1 MGTRDHSISWAAAV
15 IALGSCVTPGYAQ
28 DTLSEIVV
36 TAQKREQNLQ
46 DVPVAVDAFSGAALQ
61 AAGAIQPVDLGAMTP
76 NLSTKNAVG
85 NTMPIFT
92 LRGIG
97 LNDFATN
104 GTQPVGV
111 YLDEVYLA
119 NNSELSFQMMDM
131 QQVEVL
137 KGPQGTLYGRN
148 TTAGAVNFITNK
160 PTQTFDAGVDVTA
173 GQWELFG
180 LNAYVNG
187 AITDNLSGRFSISG
201 ERQFEGFFV
210 NDETGQHWGQT
221 RRFNWRGQLLWDFGR
236 THVLVNLHGG
246 VDKSDNWYYKWIAE
260 AVPGQTAVSLQ
271 LAALAAQANP
281 NIYHGDHTFQPQ
293 PYIDNL
299 STGLTTTI
307 DHDFDFATLKSITSV
322 ENLDDVRTEDFGS
335 VPAADGWN
343 RYAGHL
349 LQYSEEARLTSN
361 GAKSWNWIVGAFIGR
376 DRLLEHD
383 LFNELQNP
391 VYSTY
396 ILGESYLQTTTSAAL
411 FAHNDIAL
419 TDALRMTIGL
429 RYTDEEKHYT
439 GGTTPLPGDHSSNPF
454 FPDGTVCVPTCLVDT
469 VLKYHE
475 PTGKLGLDYRFDNV
489 LTYASASR
497 GYKSGG
503 VTGFYVTDVG
513 AKAPYAP
520 EFINAYEVGF
530 KSNWAD
536 NRLRFNGALF
546 YYDYRDLQ
554 AFGVLPN
561 AQGAL
566 EFRIFNIAKS
576 RVDGMEL
583 ETSWLPFAGFKWDL
597 GLGLLNSKVLESNI
611 QTIAASGAFVGI
623 VGNRLGNA
631 PNVELDTG
639 LSYHWPLA
647 AERTATVEIDA
658 SYRGGTFYYV
668 QGDPRQF
675 VPGRTLVNP
684 RITLGGPGDVWK
696 LSLWAKN
703 VTNKQYFGEIF
714 NDGGSVIGF
723 PAAPRQVGAT
733 FSYRWH

>member
-1 MGTRDHSISWAAAV
+1 MHTPIHPIISAAAAAF
-15 IALGSCVTPGYAQ
+15 ALCAGSSHAQ
-28 DTLSEIVV
+28 DVLSEIVV

-61 AAGAIQPVDLGAMTP
+61 AAGAVQPVDLGAVTP

-160 PTQTFDAGVDVTA
+160 PSQTFDAGVDVIG
-173 GQWELFG
+173 GQWKLFG

-187 AITDNLSGRFSISG
+187 RITDTLSGRFSVSG
-201 ERQFEGFFV
+201 ERQFEGYFV
-210 NDETGQHWGQT
+210 NDVTGQSWGQT
-221 RRFNWRGQLLWDFGR
+221 RRFNWRGQLLWDLGR
-236 THVLVNLHGG
+236 TRVLVNLHGG
-246 VDKSDNWYYKWIAE
+246 VDQSDNWYYKWIDE
-260 AVPGQTAVSLQ
+260 AVPGQTAVSSQ

-281 NIYHGDHTFQPQ
+281 NIYHGNHTDQPP

-299 STGLTTTI
+299 ATGLTATI
-307 DHDFDFATLKSITSV
+307 DHDFGVATLKSITSI
-322 ENLDDVRTEDFGS
+322 ENLDDVRTEDYGS

-349 LQYSEEARLTSN
+349 VQYSEEARLTSN
-361 GAKSWNWIVGAFIGR
+361 GTRAWNWIVGAFAGR
-376 DRLLEHD
+376 DRLRESD
-383 LFNELQNP
+383 VFNELQNP

-396 ILGESYLQTTTSAAL
+396 ILSEAYLQTTTSAAL
-411 FAHNDIAL
+411 FTHNDIAL
-419 TDALRMTIGL
+419 TDALHLTVGL
-429 RYTDEEKHYT
+429 RYTEEEKHYT
-439 GGTTPLPGDHSSNPF
+439 GGTRPLPGEHGSNPF
-454 FPDGTVCVPTCLVDT
+454 FPDGTVCVPSCLVDT

-475 PTGKLGLDYRFDNV
+475 PTGKVGLDYRFDNV
-489 LTYASASR
+489 LTYISASR

-513 AKAPYAP
+513 AKAPYNP
-520 EFINAYEVGF
+520 EFINAYEMGF
-530 KSNWAD
+530 KSSWAD
-536 NRLRFNGALF
+536 QRLRFNGAFF
-546 YYDYRDLQ
+546 YYDYKDLQ
-554 AFGVLPN
+554 AFGVVPN
-561 AQGAL
+561 PAGAL

-576 RVDGMEL
+576 RVDGLEL
-583 ETSWLPFAGFKWDL
+583 ETSWLPFAGFKWDV
-597 GLGLLNSKVLESNI
+597 GLGLLRSKVLASNI
-611 QTIAASGAFVGI
+611 QTIAPSGALVGI

-631 PNVELDTG
+631 PNIELDTG
-639 LSYHWPLA
+639 ISYHWLLA
-647 AERTATVEIDA
+647 EERTLTVEVDA

-675 VPGRTLVNP
+675 EAARTLVNP
-684 RITLGGPGDVWK
+684 RLTLGGPDDVWK
-696 LSLWAKN
+696 LSVWAKN
-703 VTNKQYFGEIF
+703 VTNKQYFSEIF
-714 NDGGSVIGF
+714 NDGGAVIGF

-733 FSYRWH
+733 FSYHWH

>member
-1 MGTRDHSISWAAAV
+1 
-15 IALGSCVTPGYAQ
+15 
-28 DTLSEIVV
+28 
-36 TAQKREQNLQ
+36 
-46 DVPVAVDAFSGAALQ
+46 
-61 AAGAIQPVDLGAMTP
+61 
-76 NLSTKNAVG
+76 
-85 NTMPIFT
+85 
-92 LRGIG
+92 
-97 LNDFATN
+97 
-104 GTQPVGV
+104 
-111 YLDEVYLA
+111 
-119 NNSELSFQMMDM
+119 
-131 QQVEVL
+131 
-137 KGPQGTLYGRN
+137 
-148 TTAGAVNFITNK
+148 
-160 PTQTFDAGVDVTA
+160 
-173 GQWELFG
+173 
-180 LNAYVNG
+180 VNG
-187 AITDNLSGRFSISG
+187 AITDTLSGRFSVSG

-210 NDETGQHWGQT
+210 NDATGEHWGQT

-281 NIYHGDHTFQPQ
+281 NLYHGNHTDQPQ

-299 STGLTTTI
+299 SGGLTTTI
-307 DHDFDFATLKSITSV
+307 DHDFDLATLKSITSV

-396 ILGESYLQTTTSAAL
+396 ILNESYLQTTTSAAL

-419 TDALRMTIGL
+419 TDALRLTLGL

-439 GGTTPLPGDHSSNPF
+439 GGTTPLAGDHSSNPF

-469 VLKYHE
+469 VLKYRE

-513 AKAPYAP
+513 AKAPYSP
-520 EFINAYEVGF
+520 EFINAYELGF

-576 RVDGMEL
+576 RVDGLEL

-597 GLGLLNSKVLESNI
+597 GLGLLDSKVLRSDI
-611 QTIAASGAFVGI
+611 QTIAPSGAFVGI

-631 PNVELDTG
+631 PKVELDTG
-639 LSYHWPLA
+639 VSYHWPLA
-647 AERTATVEIDA
+647 AQRTATVEIDA
-658 SYRGGTFYYV
+658 SYRGSTFYYV

-675 VPGRTLVNP
+675 VPARTLVNP

>member
-1 MGTRDHSISWAAAV
+1 MHARIRSMICAAAAASV
-15 IALGSCVTPGYAQ
+15 FYAGSSRAQ
-28 DTLSEIVV
+28 EVLTEIVV

-61 AAGAIQPVDLGAMTP
+61 AAGAVQPVDLAAMTP

-160 PTQTFDAGVDVTA
+160 PSQTFDAGVDVTG

-187 AITDNLSGRFSISG
+187 PITDTLSGRFSVSG

-210 NDETGQHWGQT
+210 NDVTGQNWGQT
-221 RRFNWRGQLLWDFGR
+221 RRYNWRGQLLWDLGR

-246 VDKSDNWYYKWIAE
+246 VDKSDNWYYKWIDE
-260 AVPGQTAVSLQ
+260 AVPGQTAVSSQ

-281 NIYHGDHTFQPQ
+281 NIYHGNHTDQPQ

-307 DHDFDFATLKSITSV
+307 DHEFDVATLKSITSI

-349 LQYSEEARLTSN
+349 VQYSEEARLTSN
-361 GAKSWNWIVGAFIGR
+361 GARAWNWIVGAFVGR
-376 DRLLEHD
+376 DRLRESD

-396 ILGESYLQTTTSAAL
+396 ILNEAYLQTTTSAAL
-411 FAHNDIAL
+411 FAHNEISL
-419 TDALRMTIGL
+419 TDALHLTVGL

-439 GGTTPLPGDHSSNPF
+439 GGTNPLPGEHSSNPF
-454 FPDGTVCVPTCLVDT
+454 FPDGTVCVPSCLVDT

-475 PTGKLGLDYRFDNV
+475 PTGKVGLDYRFDNV
-489 LTYASASR
+489 LTYVSASR

-513 AKAPYAP
+513 AKAPYNP
-520 EFINAYEVGF
+520 EFINAYEAGF
-530 KSNWAD
+530 KSSWAD
-536 NRLRFNGALF
+536 KTLRFNGAFF
-546 YYDYRDLQ
+546 YYDYKDLQ
-554 AFGVLPN
+554 AFGVVPN
-561 AQGAL
+561 LAGAD

-576 RVDGMEL
+576 RVDGLEL
-583 ETSWLPFAGFKWDL
+583 ETSWLPFAGFKWDV
-597 GLGLLNSKVLESNI
+597 GLGLLNSRVLQSNI
-611 QTIAASGAFVGI
+611 QTIAASGALVGI

-631 PNVELDTG
+631 PNIELDTG
-639 LSYHWPLA
+639 ISYHWLLA
-647 AERTATVEIDA
+647 EERTATVEVDA
-658 SYRGGTFYYV
+658 NYRGGTFYYV

-675 VPGRTLVNP
+675 EPARALVNP

-696 LSLWAKN
+696 LSVWAKN
-703 VTNKQYFGEIF
+703 VTNKQYFSEIF

>member
-1 MGTRDHSISWAAAV
+1 MQIRNGWMLCAPAAV
-15 IALGSCVTPGYAQ
+15 CALFAATSRAQ
-28 DTLSEIVV
+28 EALTEIVV

-61 AAGAIQPVDLGAMTP
+61 AAGAVQPVDLAAVTP

-119 NNSELSFQMMDM
+119 NNSELSFQLMDM

-160 PTQTFDAGVDVTA
+160 PSQTVDAGADLTV
-173 GQWELFG
+173 GQWQLFG

-187 AITDNLSGRFSISG
+187 PLTDTLSGRLSVSG
-201 ERQFEGFFV
+201 ERQFEGYFV
-210 NDETGQHWGQT
+210 NDVTGQHWGQT
-221 RRFNWRGQLLWDFGR
+221 RRFNWRGQLLWDLGR

-260 AVPGQTAVSLQ
+260 AVPGQTPVSLQ

-281 NIYHGDHTFQPQ
+281 DLYHGNHTDQPQ

-307 DHDFDFATLKSITSV
+307 DHDFDVATLKSITSI
-322 ENLDDVRTEDFGS
+322 ENLDDVRTEDFGGI
-335 VPAADGWN
+335 PAADGWN

-349 LQYSEEARLTSN
+349 LQYAEEVRLTSN
-361 GAKSWNWIVGAFIGR
+361 GARSWNWIVGGFVGR
-376 DRLLEHD
+376 DRLRERD

-391 VYSTY
+391 IYSTY
-396 ILGESYLQTTTSAAL
+396 VFDEAYLQTTTSAAV

-419 TDALRMTIGL
+419 TDALRLTVGL

-439 GGTTPLPGDHSSNPF
+439 GGSTALPGEHGSNPF
-454 FPDGTVCVPTCLVDT
+454 FPNGTVCVPNCLVDT
-469 VLKYHE
+469 RLKYHE
-475 PTGKLGLDYRFDNV
+475 PTGKVGLDYRFDDI
-489 LTYASASR
+489 LTYVSASR

-513 AKAPYAP
+513 AKAAYNP
-520 EFINAYEVGF
+520 EFINAYEAGF
-530 KSNWAD
+530 KSDWA
-536 NRLRFNGALF
+536 NKTLRINGAVF

-554 AFGVLPN
+554 AFGVVPN
-561 AQGAL
+561 AAGAA

-576 RVDGMEL
+576 RVDGLEL
-583 ETSWLPFAGFKWDL
+583 ETSWLPFTGFKWDV
-597 GLGLLNSKVLESNI
+597 GLGLLRSKVLAANI
-611 QTIAASGAFVGI
+611 QTVAPSGTLVGI

-631 PNVELDTG
+631 PNIELDTG
-639 LSYHWPLA
+639 ISYH
-647 AERTATVEIDA
+647 
-658 SYRGGTFYYV
+658 
-668 QGDPRQF
+668 
-675 VPGRTLVNP
+675 
-684 RITLGGPGDVWK
+684 
-696 LSLWAKN
+696 
-703 VTNKQYFGEIF
+703 
-714 NDGGSVIGF
+714 
-723 PAAPRQVGAT
+723 
-733 FSYRWH
+733 